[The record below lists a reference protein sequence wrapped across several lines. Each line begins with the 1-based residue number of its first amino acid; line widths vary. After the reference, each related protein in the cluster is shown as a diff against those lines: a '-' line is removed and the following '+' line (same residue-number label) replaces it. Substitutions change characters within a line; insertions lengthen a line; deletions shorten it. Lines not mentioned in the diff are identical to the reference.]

1 MAPDEKWMIPFF
13 KGLLETKTIII
24 PHHTLRDTY
33 QLEVHNTMAPPS
45 SEIFPSPGIGR
56 AEKTYLAT
64 LKKDYTTP
72 IDPAVPSPLAAEPN
86 DHVYNNVLSTE
97 KKSKNGYYGHIQ
109 WYLKICSKTPYNVIK
124 VTNRK
129 AC

>member
-1 MAPDEKWMIPFF
+1 MAPDEEWMIPFF

-86 DHVYNNVLSTE
+86 DHVYNKCTIYRKE
-97 KKSKNGYYGHIQ
+97 KQEWLLWAYTMVFEDLQQNSIQ
-109 WYLKICSKTPYNVIK
+109 CNKGD
-124 VTNRK
+124 
-129 AC
+129 